1 MEKDLNEG
9 NEEGEYQVDVY
20 HLEIGGWRQT
30 VGDVDEQSGQHKH
43 CCQVDSHDGLE
54 EESFEVVG
62 GVADHVEENL
72 EMLEVIEKEEAQYL
86 PSVRRW

>member
-1 MEKDLNEG
+1 MIYLSIIWINILQSETVHQSVEKDLNEG

-62 GVADHVEENL
+62 GVADHV
-72 EMLEVIEKEEAQYL
+72 
-86 PSVRRW
+86 